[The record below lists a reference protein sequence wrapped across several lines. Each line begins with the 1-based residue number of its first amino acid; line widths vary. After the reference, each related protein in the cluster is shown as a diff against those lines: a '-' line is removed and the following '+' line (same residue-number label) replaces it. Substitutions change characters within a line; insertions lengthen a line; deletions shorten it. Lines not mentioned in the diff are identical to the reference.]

1 MLNNTEVKENDMLL
15 IIKQVFNS
23 MTDNDFMMLHKT
35 GQLKNFCGALSLDL
49 NSKHDEKDN
58 TYTA

>member
-1 MLNNTEVKENDMLL
+1 MLNNTEVKANDMHLT
-15 IIKQVFNS
+15 IKQVFNS

>member
-1 MLNNTEVKENDMLL
+1 MLNNTEVKANDMHLT
-15 IIKQVFNS
+15 IKQVFNS

-49 NSKHDEKDN
+49 N
-58 TYTA
+58 

>member
-1 MLNNTEVKENDMLL
+1 MLNNTEVKANDMLL

-35 GQLKNFCGALSLDL
+35 GQLKNFCDALSLDL
-49 NSKHDEKDN
+49 NIKSNEKN
-58 TYTA
+58 YTYTT